1 MFNQPSSR
9 DTSLHAYCS
18 KDFVESMTRLFHF
31 SCMMASLPKN
41 HVFIKNAYVFVVV
54 KLMSRDMMFA
64 SSVDRS
70 TAKVKEEKPM
80 YVGMKDETLH
90 FCKPLP
96 CLHFI

>member
-1 MFNQPSSR
+1 MIGRF
-9 DTSLHAYCS
+9 
-18 KDFVESMTRLFHF
+18 
-31 SCMMASLPKN
+31 SLPPSKMTQC
-41 HVFIKNAYVFVVV
+41 A

-64 SSVDRS
+64 LSIDRS
-70 TAKVKEEKPM
+70 TAKVKEEKLM